1 MVVGLSEKQQQI
13 LEFIGSHIREPRR
26 PPTNREIGKKMD
38 IGSTGHIDYHLT
50 ALDKKGFLVRDPNTA
65 RGVRLTPE
73 GEMALGIVSSANDT
87 DDASGRTVIDFDRSR
102 STVRVPI
109 HGRIAAGAPIE
120 AISDPS
126 DVIEVGLD
134 IADDTSYALRVRGQ
148 SMVEDLIAD
157 GDIVIIRPGS
167 TASNGDTVVALITSG
182 SSEKGEATLKRFYR
196 EGNLVRLQPANQ
208 TMEPIYVRS
217 EDLLVQGKVVA
228 LIRRI

>member
-1 MVVGLSEKQQQI
+1 
-13 LEFIGSHIREPRR
+13 
-26 PPTNREIGKKMD
+26 
-38 IGSTGHIDYHLT
+38 
-50 ALDKKGFLVRDPNTA
+50 
-65 RGVRLTPE
+65 
-73 GEMALGIVSSANDT
+73 
-87 DDASGRTVIDFDRSR
+87 
-102 STVRVPI
+102 
-109 HGRIAAGAPIE
+109 
-120 AISDPS
+120 
-126 DVIEVGLD
+126 VIEVGLD

>member
-13 LEFIGSHIREPRR
+13 LEFIGSHIREHRR
-26 PPTNREIGKKMD
+26 PPTNREIGRKMD

-87 DDASGRTVIDFDRSR
+87 DDASGRTVIDFERSR

-109 HGRIAAGAPIE
+109 HGR
-120 AISDPS
+120 
-126 DVIEVGLD
+126 
-134 IADDTSYALRVRGQ
+134 